1 MLKWLTSARSFPSRE
16 SSRSLV
22 SMPTCLLFD
31 LFGTLVEYETDRTAH
46 DLTVSWQIFR
56 DAARGPVSYDEYVT
70 GWERAFAKL
79 EAWSR
84 ETRQEFQ
91 MHQAARALC
100 ESFNIA
106 ADAGLERALEEQY
119 MQEWM
124 APVTPIPGAAGLLRR
139 LAPHYRLGLI
149 SNTHYPVI
157 VTSLVDQMD
166 LGDVFEVVVT
176 SAEVGVPKP
185 QAEIFE
191 KALRELG
198 LDASEAVYIGD
209 SFEHDYK
216 GATAVGIDCYLI
228 GKHARVPK
236 NRLLRSILDLPIYFN
251 TAKSK

>member
-1 MLKWLTSARSFPSRE
+1 
-16 SSRSLV
+16 
-22 SMPTCLLFD
+22 MPTCLLFD
-31 LFGTLVEYETDRTAH
+31 LFGTLVEYETDRSAH

-106 ADAGLERALEEQY
+106 ADAGLESALVEQY

-124 APVTPIPGAAGLLRR
+124 APVIPIPGAAGLLHR

-166 LGDVFEVVVT
+166 LGDIFEVVVT
-176 SAEVGVPKP
+176 GSVRP
-185 QAEIFE
+185 
-191 KALRELG
+191 
-198 LDASEAVYIGD
+198 
-209 SFEHDYK
+209 
-216 GATAVGIDCYLI
+216 
-228 GKHARVPK
+228 
-236 NRLLRSILDLPIYFN
+236 PI
-251 TAKSK
+251 